1 MTIDKSWTQIRKR
14 SNSTVFWQ
22 GLQSFLQMD
31 KPHVND
37 RGFIRCPCNRC
48 INNAQH
54 QLEVL
59 ETHIHRFGF
68 MSDYNEWIYHGE
80 NVYAASSSN
89 VLHPNSGVH
98 DRDEMFE
105 VLEDIISNDA
115 EVDQLGSQSSNVQY
129 DDLFTAL
136 NSELYPGVSSFS
148 SLNFLVKLMHLKVM
162 NKWTNK
168 SFDELLKLLKLAFP
182 KMDLVESYYEAKK
195 LMTKMGLGYQSIH
208 VCKND
213 CALFWNENS
222 MSETCPVCFESR
234 WKMQAGR
241 RTGKNVPHKV
251 LRYFP
256 LAPRLKRLFATSK
269 TAKLMRW
276 HQAGKSTD
284 DNVMRHPVDGRAWKD
299 FDSKHTEFADDVRN
313 VRLGLAADGFNPFNN
328 MSISYSMWPVVLT
341 TYNLPPWLCMKP
353 EYLMLSL
360 LIPGPQSPGKDMD
373 VFLRPLIE
381 ELKELWENGIDTRN
395 AGNDRKVFK
404 MRAALLW
411 TVNDFPARSSL
422 SGWSGQGYKACP
434 TCNEN
439 TPSMRVIGKTA
450 YFGHRRFLPS
460 THRWRSNLD
469 FDGRTDRKRPPR
481 KFSSV
486 DIMDQLRR
494 VKTTIPGKHPNYRG
508 VKRKRGDDELN
519 WRKKS
524 IFYELPYWAEIEL
537 KHNLDVMHIEKNIC
551 DSLLGT
557 LMGDPH
563 KSKDTDNTRRDLQN
577 LGIRS
582 ELHLYEDGNKLMK
595 PAAEYTFSEANR
607 RKFCRFIRSV
617 KFPDG
622 FAANLWKNV
631 AQNDSRIVG
640 LKSHDCHVIM
650 QRLLPVG
657 CRSLVNKT
665 ISSTIIELCTF
676 FNQLCERTVNV
687 TDMVKAQDQLVII
700 LCKLERI
707 FPPTFF
713 DIMIHLVLHL
723 PEEAILGGPV
733 YMRWM
738 YPFERNAAK
747 PEGSISEGYVVDEAL
762 TFCSR
767 YFDDIE
773 TRFNRPDRNDDGIHR
788 TRRLFVFESQC
799 KPMGKQSQ
807 VYVEKNVRDRA
818 EFYILNNSPEIETYL
833 NQHKQELQLRGCL
846 NPDEAHRNEF
856 ADWFFE
862 KIYAMNRV
870 HAPEVTHEL
879 LSLASKSNIFVSS
892 YPACIVNGVRF
903 VTHAHDVRLKT
914 QNSGVSVPGTENE
927 IFYGQLQEILEFSYL
942 NDFSVVLFKCK
953 WFRCDSRRM
962 ITENNITSINITS
975 ESCKDDQ
982 FILASQAQQVFYVE
996 DPSREDGINDID
1008 LLQDNSSSNFT
1019 LFVDLGNLPQIN
1031 LQRNDGDV
1039 IPIVQ
1044 PFTAVSQHVNETVSF
1059 LNDDDEEDISE
1070 EDDETIEE
1078 SVDEETDEGN
1088 DAVDTEED
1096 DDDHSYHTSDS
1107 D

>member
-1 MTIDKSWTQIRKR
+1 MA
-14 SNSTVFWQ
+14 
-22 GLQSFLQMD
+22 

-68 MSDYNEWIYHGE
+68 MSDYNDWIYHGE

-182 KMDLVESYYEAKK
+182 KMDLVESHYEAKK

-208 VCKND
+208 
-213 CALFWNENS
+213 NS

-241 RTGKNVPHKV
+241 RKGKNVPHKV

-276 HQAGKSTD
+276 HQSGKSTD
-284 DNVMRHPVDGRAWKD
+284 DNVMRHPVDGRVWKD

-353 EYLMLSL
+353 KYLMLSL

-381 ELKELWENGIDTRN
+381 ELNELWENGIDTRD
-395 AGNDRKVFK
+395 AINDRKVFK

-481 KFSSV
+481 RFSSV

-494 VKTTIPGKHPNYRG
+494 VKTTIPGKHPNYGG
-508 VKRKRGDDELN
+508 VKRKRGEDELN

-563 KSKDTDNTRRDLQN
+563 KSKDTDNARRDLQN

-607 RKFCRFIRSV
+607 RKFCRFVRSV

-665 ISSTIIELCTF
+665 ISSTIIELS
-676 FNQLCERTVNV
+676 
-687 TDMVKAQDQLVII
+687 
-700 LCKLERI
+700 
-707 FPPTFF
+707 FF

-733 YMRWM
+733 FMRWM
-738 YPFERNAAK
+738 YPFERYLKRLKDYVRNAAK

-807 VYVEKNVRDRA
+807 VYVEKNMRDRA

-846 NPDEAHRNEF
+846 NPDKAHRNEF

-879 LSLASKSNIFVSS
+879 LSLASKSNVFVSS

-903 VTHAHDVRLKT
+903 VTHARDVRLKT

-927 IFYGQLQEILEFSYL
+927 MFYGQLQEILEFSYL

-962 ITENNITSINITS
+962 VTENNITSINITS
-975 ESCKDDQ
+975 ESYKDDQ

-996 DPSREDGINDID
+996 DPSRGPNWRVVQHVNHRSIWDITEDGMSDID

-1044 PFTAVSQHVNETVSF
+1044 PFTAVSQHVYETVSF
-1059 LNDDDEEDISE
+1059 LNDDDEEDVSE
-1070 EDDETIEE
+1070 EDDEIVEE
-1078 SVDEETDEGN
+1078 SADEETDEGN

>member
-1 MTIDKSWTQIRKR
+1 MA
-14 SNSTVFWQ
+14 
-22 GLQSFLQMD
+22 

-80 NVYAASSSN
+80 NVNAASSSN
-89 VLHPNSGVH
+89 VPQPNSGVH

-136 NSELYPGVSSFS
+136 NSELYPGV
-148 SLNFLVKLMHLKVM
+148 M

-182 KMDLVESYYEAKK
+182 KMDLVESHYEAKR

-222 MSETCPVCFESR
+222 MSETCPVCSESR
-234 WKMQAGR
+234 WKMQKGR
-241 RTGKNVPHKV
+241 RMGKNVPHKV

-276 HQAGKSTD
+276 HQAGKSTN

-299 FDSKHTEFADDVRN
+299 FDRKHPEFADDVRN

-381 ELKELWENGIDTRN
+381 ELKELWENGIDTRD

-434 TCNEN
+434 TCNED

-469 FDGRTDRKRPPR
+469 FDGRTERKRPPR
-481 KFSSV
+481 RFSSV

-494 VKTTIPGKHPNYRG
+494 VKTSIPGKHPNYGG

-524 IFYELPYWAEIEL
+524 IFYELPYWAKIEL
-537 KHNLDVMHIEKNIC
+537 KHNLDVMHIEKKIC

-563 KSKDTDNTRRDLQN
+563 KSKDTDNARRDLQH

-607 RKFCRFIRSV
+607 RKFCRFVRSV

-622 FAANLWKNV
+622 FAGKLSKNL
-631 AQNDSRIVG
+631 AHNDSRIVG

-676 FNQLCERTVNV
+676 FNQLCARTVNV

-707 FPPTFF
+707 FPPAFF

-738 YPFERNAAK
+738 YPFERYLKRLKDYVRNAAK

-788 TRRLFVFESQC
+788 TSRLF
-799 KPMGKQSQ
+799 
-807 VYVEKNVRDRA
+807 
-818 EFYILNNSPEIETYL
+818 
-833 NQHKQELQLRGCL
+833 
-846 NPDEAHRNEF
+846 
-856 ADWFFE
+856 
-862 KIYAMNRV
+862 IYAMNRV

-892 YPACIVNGVRF
+892 YPACIMNGVRF
-903 VTHAHDVRLKT
+903 VTHARDVRLKM

-927 IFYGQLQEILEFSYL
+927 IFYGQLQQILEFSYL
-942 NDFSVVLFKCK
+942 NDFSVVLF
-953 WFRCDSRRM
+953 
-962 ITENNITSINITS
+962 N
-975 ESCKDDQ
+975 ESYKDDQ

-996 DPSREDGINDID
+996 DPSRGPNWRVVQHVNHRSIWDITEDGMSDID

-1044 PFTAVSQHVNETVSF
+1044 PFTTVF
-1059 LNDDDEEDISE
+1059 
-1070 EDDETIEE
+1070 T
-1078 SVDEETDEGN
+1078 TCQ
-1088 DAVDTEED
+1088 
-1096 DDDHSYHTSDS
+1096 
-1107 D
+1107 

>member
-1 MTIDKSWTQIRKR
+1 MTIDKSWTQIRKH
-14 SNSTVFWQ
+14 SNSAVFWQ
-22 GLQSFLQMD
+22 GLQSFLQMA
-31 KPHVND
+31 KPYVND

-48 INNAQH
+48 INNVQH

-80 NVYAASSSN
+80 NVNAASSSN
-89 VLHPNSGVH
+89 VPQPNSGVH

-182 KMDLVESYYEAKK
+182 KMDLVESHYEAKK
-195 LMTKMGLGYQSIH
+195 LMTNMGLGYQSIH

-222 MSETCPVCFESR
+222 TSKTCSVCSESR
-234 WKMQAGR
+234 WKMQAGQQ
-241 RTGKNVPHKV
+241 TGKNVSHKV

-269 TAKLMRW
+269 TAKLMQW
-276 HQAGKSTD
+276 HRAGKSTD

-299 FDSKHTEFADDVRN
+299 FDRKHPVFADDVRN

-360 LIPGPQSPGKDMD
+360 LIPGPQSPGKVMD

-381 ELKELWENGIDTRN
+381 ELKELWENGIDTRD
-395 AGNDRKVFK
+395 AGNDIKVFK

-422 SGWSGQGYKACP
+422 SGWSRQGYKACP
-434 TCNEN
+434 TCNED

-450 YFGHRRFLPS
+450 YFGYRHFLPS
-460 THRWRSNLD
+460 TYRWRSNLD
-469 FDGRTDRKRPPR
+469 FDGHTERKRPPHR
-481 KFSSV
+481 FSSV

-494 VKTTIPGKHPNYRG
+494 VKTTIPGKHPNYGG

-563 KSKDTDNTRRDLQN
+563 KSKDTDNARRDLQN

-582 ELHLYEDGNKLMK
+582 ELHLYEDGNRLMK

-607 RKFCRFIRSV
+607 RKFCRFVRSV
-617 KFPDG
+617 KFSDG
-622 FAANLWKNV
+622 FAPNLSKNV
-631 AQNDSRIVG
+631 AQNDSHIVG

-676 FNQLCERTVNV
+676 FNQLCARTVNV

-707 FPPTFF
+707 FPPAFF

-723 PEEAILGGPV
+723 PEEAILSGPV

-738 YPFERNAAK
+738 YPFERYLKRLKDYVRNAAK

-833 NQHKQELQLRGCL
+833 K
-846 NPDEAHRNEF
+846 
-856 ADWFFE
+856 
-862 KIYAMNRV
+862 
-870 HAPEVTHEL
+870 
-879 LSLASKSNIFVSS
+879 
-892 YPACIVNGVRF
+892 
-903 VTHAHDVRLKT
+903 
-914 QNSGVSVPGTENE
+914 
-927 IFYGQLQEILEFSYL
+927 
-942 NDFSVVLFKCK
+942 
-953 WFRCDSRRM
+953 
-962 ITENNITSINITS
+962 
-975 ESCKDDQ
+975 
-982 FILASQAQQVFYVE
+982 
-996 DPSREDGINDID
+996 
-1008 LLQDNSSSNFT
+1008 
-1019 LFVDLGNLPQIN
+1019 
-1031 LQRNDGDV
+1031 
-1039 IPIVQ
+1039 
-1044 PFTAVSQHVNETVSF
+1044 
-1059 LNDDDEEDISE
+1059 
-1070 EDDETIEE
+1070 
-1078 SVDEETDEGN
+1078 
-1088 DAVDTEED
+1088 
-1096 DDDHSYHTSDS
+1096 
-1107 D
+1107 

>member
-1 MTIDKSWTQIRKR
+1 
-14 SNSTVFWQ
+14 
-22 GLQSFLQMD
+22 
-31 KPHVND
+31 
-37 RGFIRCPCNRC
+37 
-48 INNAQH
+48 
-54 QLEVL
+54 
-59 ETHIHRFGF
+59 
-68 MSDYNEWIYHGE
+68 
-80 NVYAASSSN
+80 
-89 VLHPNSGVH
+89 
-98 DRDEMFE
+98 
-105 VLEDIISNDA
+105 
-115 EVDQLGSQSSNVQY
+115 
-129 DDLFTAL
+129 
-136 NSELYPGVSSFS
+136 
-148 SLNFLVKLMHLKVM
+148 MHLKVM

-168 SFDELLKLLKLAFP
+168 SFDELLKLLKLAFS
-182 KMDLVESYYEAKK
+182 KIDLVDSHFEAKK
-195 LMTKMGLGYQSIH
+195 LMMKMGLGYQSIH

-213 CALFWNENS
+213 CALFWNENFT
-222 MSETCPVCFESR
+222 SETCLVCSESR
-234 WKMQAGR
+234 WKMQAGG
-241 RTGKNVPHKV
+241 RTDKNVPHKV

-256 LAPRLKRLFATSK
+256 LGPRLKRLFATSK

-276 HQAGKSTD
+276 HRAGKSTD
-284 DNVMRHPVDGRAWKD
+284 DNVMRHPVNGRAWKD
-299 FDSKHTEFADDVRN
+299 FDKKHLLFADDARN
-313 VRLGLAADGFNPFNN
+313 VRLGLVANGFNPFNN
-328 MSISYSMWPVVLT
+328 MSISYNMWPVVLT

-373 VFLRPLIE
+373 VFLRPLVE
-381 ELKELWENGIDTRN
+381 ELELWESGIDTRG
-395 AGNDRKVFK
+395 AANDRKVFK

-434 TCNEN
+434 TCNED
-439 TPSMRVIGKTA
+439 TPSMRVIRKTA
-450 YFGHRRFLPS
+450 YFGHCRFLPS

-469 FDGRTDRKRPPR
+469 FDGCTERKRPPR
-481 KFSSV
+481 RFSSV

-494 VKTTIPGKHPNYRG
+494 VKTTILGKHPNYGR

-537 KHNLDVMHIEKNIC
+537 KHNLDVMHIEKNVC

-563 KSKDTDNTRRDLQN
+563 KSKDIDDARRDLQN

-582 ELHLYEDGNKLMK
+582 ELHLYEDGNRLMT
-595 PAAEYTFSEANR
+595 PVVEYTFSEVNR
-607 RKFCRFIRSV
+607 RKFCRFVRSV
-617 KFPDG
+617 KFPDD
-622 FAANLWKNV
+622 FAFNLSKNV

-650 QRLLPVG
+650 QRLLPIW

-676 FNQLCERTVNV
+676 FNQLRMRTVNV

-700 LCKLERI
+700 MCKLERI
-707 FPPTFF
+707 FPPAFF

-738 YPFERNAAK
+738 YPFERYLKRLKDYVRNAAK

-788 TRRLFVFESQC
+788 TRKLSVFESQC
-799 KPMGKQSQ
+799 NPMGKHSQ
-807 VYVEKNVRDRA
+807 V
-818 EFYILNNSPEIETYL
+818 
-833 NQHKQELQLRGCL
+833 QHKQELQLRACL
-846 NPDEAHRNEF
+846 NPEEAHRNEF
-856 ADWFFE
+856 ANWFFE

-870 HAPEVTHEL
+870 HAPEVTLEL
-879 LSLASKSNIFVSS
+879 LSLASKSNIVVSS

-903 VTHAHDVRLKT
+903 VTHGRDVRLKM
-914 QNSGVSVPGTENE
+914 QNSGVSVPGTEHE
-927 IFYGQLQEILEFSYL
+927 MFYGQLQEILEFSYL
-942 NDFSVVLFKCK
+942 NDFSIGLFKCI
-953 WFRCDSRRM
+953 WFRCDSRCM
-962 ITENNITSINITS
+962 VTENNITSINITS
-975 ESCKDDQ
+975 ESYKDDQ

-996 DPSREDGINDID
+996 DPSRGPNWRVVQHVNHRSTWDITKDGMSDID
-1008 LLQDNSSSNFT
+1008 LLQDNSSSKFM
-1019 LFVDLGNLPQIN
+1019 LFVDLGNLLQIN

-1044 PFTAVSQHVNETVSF
+1044 PFTTVSQHVNETTSF
-1059 LNDDDEEDISE
+1059 LNNDDEEDVSE
-1070 EDDETIEE
+1070 EDDETVEE
-1078 SVDEETDEGN
+1078 YADEETDEGN
-1088 DAVDTEED
+1088 DVVDTEEN
-1096 DDDHSYHTSDS
+1096 DDDHSYRTSDS

>member
-1 MTIDKSWTQIRKR
+1 
-14 SNSTVFWQ
+14 
-22 GLQSFLQMD
+22 
-31 KPHVND
+31 
-37 RGFIRCPCNRC
+37 
-48 INNAQH
+48 
-54 QLEVL
+54 
-59 ETHIHRFGF
+59 
-68 MSDYNEWIYHGE
+68 
-80 NVYAASSSN
+80 
-89 VLHPNSGVH
+89 
-98 DRDEMFE
+98 
-105 VLEDIISNDA
+105 
-115 EVDQLGSQSSNVQY
+115 
-129 DDLFTAL
+129 
-136 NSELYPGVSSFS
+136 
-148 SLNFLVKLMHLKVM
+148 
-162 NKWTNK
+162 
-168 SFDELLKLLKLAFP
+168 
-182 KMDLVESYYEAKK
+182 
-195 LMTKMGLGYQSIH
+195 
-208 VCKND
+208 
-213 CALFWNENS
+213 
-222 MSETCPVCFESR
+222 
-234 WKMQAGR
+234 
-241 RTGKNVPHKV
+241 
-251 LRYFP
+251 
-256 LAPRLKRLFATSK
+256 
-269 TAKLMRW
+269 
-276 HQAGKSTD
+276 
-284 DNVMRHPVDGRAWKD
+284 
-299 FDSKHTEFADDVRN
+299 
-313 VRLGLAADGFNPFNN
+313 

-360 LIPGPQSPGKDMD
+360 LIPGPQSPGKDID

-381 ELKELWENGIDTRN
+381 ELKELWENGIDTRD

-434 TCNEN
+434 TCNED

-469 FDGRTDRKRPPR
+469 FDGRTERKRHPCR
-481 KFSSV
+481 FSSV
-486 DIMDQLRR
+486 DIMDQLQR
-494 VKTTIPGKHPNYRG
+494 VKTTIPGKHPNCGG
-508 VKRKRGDDELN
+508 VKRKQGNDELN

-524 IFYELPYWAEIEL
+524 IFYKLPYWAEIEL

-563 KSKDTDNTRRDLQN
+563 KSKDTDNARRDLQN

-607 RKFCRFIRSV
+607 RKFS
-617 KFPDG
+617 
-622 FAANLWKNV
+622 
-631 AQNDSRIVG
+631 
-640 LKSHDCHVIM
+640 
-650 QRLLPVG
+650 
-657 CRSLVNKT
+657 
-665 ISSTIIELCTF
+665 
-676 FNQLCERTVNV
+676 
-687 TDMVKAQDQLVII
+687 
-700 LCKLERI
+700 
-707 FPPTFF
+707 FF

-738 YPFERNAAK
+738 YPFERYLKRLKDYVRNAAK

-862 KIYAMNRV
+862 KVNYAMNRV

-879 LSLASKSNIFVSS
+879 LSLASKSNIVVSS
-892 YPACIVNGVRF
+892 YPACIVNGVRS
-903 VTHAHDVRLKT
+903 VTHARDVRLKT

-942 NDFSVVLFKCK
+942 NDFS
-953 WFRCDSRRM
+953 RM
-962 ITENNITSINITS
+962 
-975 ESCKDDQ
+975 
-982 FILASQAQQVFYVE
+982 
-996 DPSREDGINDID
+996 
-1008 LLQDNSSSNFT
+1008 
-1019 LFVDLGNLPQIN
+1019 
-1031 LQRNDGDV
+1031 
-1039 IPIVQ
+1039 
-1044 PFTAVSQHVNETVSF
+1044 F
-1059 LNDDDEEDISE
+1059 LRKMMRPLKSPRMKNR
-1070 EDDETIEE
+1070 
-1078 SVDEETDEGN
+1078 
-1088 DAVDTEED
+1088 
-1096 DDDHSYHTSDS
+1096 
-1107 D
+1107 

>member
-1 MTIDKSWTQIRKR
+1 
-14 SNSTVFWQ
+14 
-22 GLQSFLQMD
+22 
-31 KPHVND
+31 
-37 RGFIRCPCNRC
+37 
-48 INNAQH
+48 
-54 QLEVL
+54 
-59 ETHIHRFGF
+59 
-68 MSDYNEWIYHGE
+68 
-80 NVYAASSSN
+80 
-89 VLHPNSGVH
+89 
-98 DRDEMFE
+98 MFE

-136 NSELYPGVSSFS
+136 ISELYPGVSSFS

-162 NKWTNK
+162 NKWMNK

-182 KMDLVESYYEAKK
+182 KMDLVESHYEAKK

-222 MSETCPVCFESR
+222 MSETCPVCSESR

-284 DNVMRHPVDGRAWKD
+284 DSVMRHPVDGRAWKD
-299 FDSKHTEFADDVRN
+299 FDRKHPEFADDVRN

-328 MSISYSMWPVVLT
+328 MSISYNMWPVVLT

-373 VFLRPLIE
+373 IFLRPLIE
-381 ELKELWENGIDTRN
+381 ELKELWENGIDSRD

-434 TCNEN
+434 TCNED

-469 FDGRTDRKRPPR
+469 FDGRTERKRPPR
-481 KFSSV
+481 RFSSV

-494 VKTTIPGKHPNYRG
+494 VKTSIPGKHPNYGG

-519 WRKKS
+519 WRKK
-524 IFYELPYWAEIEL
+524 
-537 KHNLDVMHIEKNIC
+537 N
-551 DSLLGT
+551 
-557 LMGDPH
+557 
-563 KSKDTDNTRRDLQN
+563 
-577 LGIRS
+577 
-582 ELHLYEDGNKLMK
+582 
-595 PAAEYTFSEANR
+595 
-607 RKFCRFIRSV
+607 
-617 KFPDG
+617 G
-622 FAANLWKNV
+622 FAANLSKNV
-631 AQNDSRIVG
+631 AQNDNRIVG

-676 FNQLCERTVNV
+676 FNQLCARTVNV

-707 FPPTFF
+707 FPPAFF

-788 TRRLFVFESQC
+788 TSTLFVFESQC

-807 VYVEKNVRDRA
+807 VYVEKNVRDWA

-833 NQHKQELQLRGCL
+833 K
-846 NPDEAHRNEF
+846 
-856 ADWFFE
+856 
-862 KIYAMNRV
+862 
-870 HAPEVTHEL
+870 
-879 LSLASKSNIFVSS
+879 
-892 YPACIVNGVRF
+892 
-903 VTHAHDVRLKT
+903 
-914 QNSGVSVPGTENE
+914 
-927 IFYGQLQEILEFSYL
+927 
-942 NDFSVVLFKCK
+942 
-953 WFRCDSRRM
+953 
-962 ITENNITSINITS
+962 
-975 ESCKDDQ
+975 
-982 FILASQAQQVFYVE
+982 
-996 DPSREDGINDID
+996 
-1008 LLQDNSSSNFT
+1008 
-1019 LFVDLGNLPQIN
+1019 
-1031 LQRNDGDV
+1031 
-1039 IPIVQ
+1039 
-1044 PFTAVSQHVNETVSF
+1044 
-1059 LNDDDEEDISE
+1059 
-1070 EDDETIEE
+1070 
-1078 SVDEETDEGN
+1078 
-1088 DAVDTEED
+1088 
-1096 DDDHSYHTSDS
+1096 
-1107 D
+1107 

>member
-1 MTIDKSWTQIRKR
+1 MTIDKSWTHIRKR
-14 SNSTVFWQ
+14 SNSAVFWQ
-22 GLQSFLQMD
+22 GLQSFLQMV

-37 RGFIRCPCNRC
+37 RGFIRCPCDIC
-48 INNAQH
+48 INNVQH

-68 MSDYNEWIYHGE
+68 MSDYDEWIYHGE
-80 NVYAASSSN
+80 NVNAAGNSN
-89 VLHPNSGVH
+89 VPQPNSGVP

-105 VLEDIISNDA
+105 VLDDIISNDA
-115 EVDQLGSQSSNVQY
+115 EVDQLGAQSSNVQY

-136 NSELYPGVSSFS
+136 NLELYLGVSSFS

-182 KMDLVESYYEAKK
+182 KMDLVDSHYEAKK

-213 CALFWNENS
+213 CALFWNEKS
-222 MSETCPVCFESR
+222 TSETCPVCSESR
-234 WKMQAGR
+234 WKLQAGR
-241 RTGKNVPHKV
+241 RTGKTVPHKV

-256 LAPRLKRLFATSK
+256 LGPRLKRLFAMSK
-269 TAKLMRW
+269 TTKLMRW
-276 HQAGKSTD
+276 HRVGKSTNN
-284 DNVMRHPVDGRAWKD
+284 NVMRHPVNGRVWKD
-299 FDSKHTEFADDVRN
+299 FDKNLPLFADNVRN

-328 MSISYSMWPVVLT
+328 MSMWPVVLT

-360 LIPGPQSPGKDMD
+360 LIPDPQSPEKDMD
-373 VFLRPLIE
+373 VFLRLLVE
-381 ELKELWENGIDTRN
+381 ELKELWESGIDTRD
-395 AGNDRKVFK
+395 AANDRKVFK
-404 MRAALLW
+404 MWAALLW

-434 TCNEN
+434 TCNED
-439 TPSMRVIGKTA
+439 TPSMRIIGKIA

-460 THRWRSNLD
+460 THCWRSNLD
-469 FDGRTDRKRPPR
+469 FDGRTEKKRPPR
-481 KFSSV
+481 MFSSV

-494 VKTTIPGKHPNYRG
+494 VKTTIPGKHPNYGG
-508 VKRKRGDDELN
+508 VKRKRGDDKLN

-537 KHNLDVMHIEKNIC
+537 KHNLDVMHIEKNVC
-551 DSLLGT
+551 DSLLET

-563 KSKDTDNTRRDLQN
+563 KSKDTHNARCDLLN

-582 ELHLYEDGNKLMK
+582 ELHLYKDGNRLMK

-607 RKFCRFIRSV
+607 RKFCRFVRSV

-622 FAANLWKNV
+622 FASNLSKNV

-665 ISSTIIELCTF
+665 ISSTIIEMCTF
-676 FNQLCERTVNV
+676 FNQLCARTVNV
-687 TDMVKAQDQLVII
+687 TDMVKAQDQLII
-700 LCKLERI
+700 IMCKLERI
-707 FPPTFF
+707 FHPAFF

-723 PEEAILGGPV
+723 PEEAILGGLV
-733 YMRWM
+733 YMQWM
-738 YPFERNAAK
+738 YPFERYLKRLKDYVRNAAK

-762 TFCSR
+762 TFCLR

-788 TRRLFVFESQC
+788 TRKLSVFEFQC
-799 KPMGKQSQ
+799 KPLGKHLQ
-807 VYVEKNVRDRA
+807 VYIEKNVRDRA
-818 EFYILNNSPEIETYL
+818 EFYILNNSSEIETYL
-833 NQHKQELQLRGCL
+833 NQHKQELQLRACL
-846 NPDEAHRNEF
+846 NPEEAHRNEF

-862 KIYAMNRV
+862 NIYAMNRV
-870 HAPEVTHEL
+870 HAPEVTLEL
-879 LSLASKSNIFVSS
+879 LSLASKSNIVVSS

-903 VTHAHDVRLKT
+903 VTHGRDVRLKT
-914 QNSGVSVPGTENE
+914 QNSGVSVSGTEHE
-927 IFYGQLQEILEFSYL
+927 LFYGQLQEILEFSYL
-942 NDFSVVLFKCK
+942 NDFSVILFKCK
-953 WFRCDSRRM
+953 WFRCDSRHM
-962 ITENNITSINITS
+962 VTENNITSINIID
-975 ESCKDDQ
+975 ESYKDDH
-982 FILASQAQQVFYVE
+982 
-996 DPSREDGINDID
+996 DID
-1008 LLQDNSSSNFT
+1008 LLQDNTSSNFT
-1019 LFVDLGNLPQIN
+1019 LFVDLGKLPQIN
-1031 LQRNDGDV
+1031 LQRND
-1039 IPIVQ
+1039 
-1044 PFTAVSQHVNETVSF
+1044 EMSF
-1059 LNDDDEEDISE
+1059 R
-1070 EDDETIEE
+1070 
-1078 SVDEETDEGN
+1078 
-1088 DAVDTEED
+1088 
-1096 DDDHSYHTSDS
+1096 
-1107 D
+1107 

>member
-1 MTIDKSWTQIRKR
+1 
-14 SNSTVFWQ
+14 
-22 GLQSFLQMD
+22 
-31 KPHVND
+31 
-37 RGFIRCPCNRC
+37 
-48 INNAQH
+48 
-54 QLEVL
+54 
-59 ETHIHRFGF
+59 
-68 MSDYNEWIYHGE
+68 
-80 NVYAASSSN
+80 
-89 VLHPNSGVH
+89 
-98 DRDEMFE
+98 
-105 VLEDIISNDA
+105 
-115 EVDQLGSQSSNVQY
+115 
-129 DDLFTAL
+129 
-136 NSELYPGVSSFS
+136 
-148 SLNFLVKLMHLKVM
+148 
-162 NKWTNK
+162 
-168 SFDELLKLLKLAFP
+168 
-182 KMDLVESYYEAKK
+182 
-195 LMTKMGLGYQSIH
+195 
-208 VCKND
+208 
-213 CALFWNENS
+213 
-222 MSETCPVCFESR
+222 
-234 WKMQAGR
+234 
-241 RTGKNVPHKV
+241 
-251 LRYFP
+251 
-256 LAPRLKRLFATSK
+256 
-269 TAKLMRW
+269 
-276 HQAGKSTD
+276 
-284 DNVMRHPVDGRAWKD
+284 
-299 FDSKHTEFADDVRN
+299 
-313 VRLGLAADGFNPFNN
+313 
-328 MSISYSMWPVVLT
+328 
-341 TYNLPPWLCMKP
+341 
-353 EYLMLSL
+353 
-360 LIPGPQSPGKDMD
+360 MD

-381 ELKELWENGIDTRN
+381 ELKELWENGIDTRD

-404 MRAALLW
+404 MQAALLW

-450 YFGHRRFLPS
+450 YFGHRRFFPS

-481 KFSSV
+481 RFSSV

-494 VKTTIPGKHPNYRG
+494 VKTTIPGKHPNYGG

-551 DSLLGT
+551 DSLLRT

-563 KSKDTDNTRRDLQN
+563 KSKDTDNARRDLQN

-607 RKFCRFIRSV
+607 RKFCRFVRSV

-631 AQNDSRIVG
+631 AQNDSRIVR

-665 ISSTIIELCTF
+665 ISSTIIELS
-676 FNQLCERTVNV
+676 
-687 TDMVKAQDQLVII
+687 
-700 LCKLERI
+700 
-707 FPPTFF
+707 FF

-738 YPFERNAAK
+738 YPFE
-747 PEGSISEGYVVDEAL
+747 
-762 TFCSR
+762 
-767 YFDDIE
+767 
-773 TRFNRPDRNDDGIHR
+773 RFNRPDRNDDGIHR

-807 VYVEKNVRDRA
+807 VYVEKHVRDRA

-846 NPDEAHRNEF
+846 NPDKAHTNEF

-892 YPACIVNGVRF
+892 YPACIVNEVRF
-903 VTHAHDVRLKT
+903 VTHARDVRLKT
-914 QNSGVSVPGTENE
+914 QNNGVSVPGTENE

-942 NDFSVVLFKCK
+942 NDLSVVLFKCK

-962 ITENNITSINITS
+962 VTENNITGINI
-975 ESCKDDQ
+975 
-982 FILASQAQQVFYVE
+982 L
-996 DPSREDGINDID
+996 
-1008 LLQDNSSSNFT
+1008 
-1019 LFVDLGNLPQIN
+1019 
-1031 LQRNDGDV
+1031 
-1039 IPIVQ
+1039 
-1044 PFTAVSQHVNETVSF
+1044 
-1059 LNDDDEEDISE
+1059 
-1070 EDDETIEE
+1070 
-1078 SVDEETDEGN
+1078 
-1088 DAVDTEED
+1088 
-1096 DDDHSYHTSDS
+1096 
-1107 D
+1107 

>member
-1 MTIDKSWTQIRKR
+1 
-14 SNSTVFWQ
+14 
-22 GLQSFLQMD
+22 
-31 KPHVND
+31 
-37 RGFIRCPCNRC
+37 
-48 INNAQH
+48 
-54 QLEVL
+54 
-59 ETHIHRFGF
+59 
-68 MSDYNEWIYHGE
+68 
-80 NVYAASSSN
+80 
-89 VLHPNSGVH
+89 
-98 DRDEMFE
+98 MFE

-136 NSELYPGVSSFS
+136 NSELYPGS
-148 SLNFLVKLMHLKVM
+148 H
-162 NKWTNK
+162 
-168 SFDELLKLLKLAFP
+168 
-182 KMDLVESYYEAKK
+182 YEAKK

-222 MSETCPVCFESR
+222 MSETCP
-234 WKMQAGR
+234 
-241 RTGKNVPHKV
+241 
-251 LRYFP
+251 
-256 LAPRLKRLFATSK
+256 RLFATSK

-276 HQAGKSTD
+276 HQSGKSTD

-373 VFLRPLIE
+373 VF
-381 ELKELWENGIDTRN
+381 
-395 AGNDRKVFK
+395 K

-411 TVNDFPARSSL
+411 TVNNFPARSSL
-422 SGWSGQGYKACP
+422 SGWSGQGYKVCP

-481 KFSSV
+481 RFSSV
-486 DIMDQLRR
+486 DIMDQLRH
-494 VKTTIPGKHPNYRG
+494 VKTTIPGKHPNYGG

-563 KSKDTDNTRRDLQN
+563 KSKDTDNARRDLQN

-607 RKFCRFIRSV
+607 RKFS
-617 KFPDG
+617 
-622 FAANLWKNV
+622 
-631 AQNDSRIVG
+631 
-640 LKSHDCHVIM
+640 
-650 QRLLPVG
+650 
-657 CRSLVNKT
+657 
-665 ISSTIIELCTF
+665 
-676 FNQLCERTVNV
+676 
-687 TDMVKAQDQLVII
+687 
-700 LCKLERI
+700 
-707 FPPTFF
+707 FF

-723 PEEAILGGPV
+723 PEEATLGGPV
-733 YMRWM
+733 FMRWM
-738 YPFERNAAK
+738 YPFERYLKRLKDYVRNAAK

-807 VYVEKNVRDRA
+807 VYVEKNMRDRA

-833 NQHKQELQLRGCL
+833 K
-846 NPDEAHRNEF
+846 
-856 ADWFFE
+856 
-862 KIYAMNRV
+862 
-870 HAPEVTHEL
+870 
-879 LSLASKSNIFVSS
+879 
-892 YPACIVNGVRF
+892 
-903 VTHAHDVRLKT
+903 
-914 QNSGVSVPGTENE
+914 
-927 IFYGQLQEILEFSYL
+927 
-942 NDFSVVLFKCK
+942 
-953 WFRCDSRRM
+953 
-962 ITENNITSINITS
+962 
-975 ESCKDDQ
+975 
-982 FILASQAQQVFYVE
+982 
-996 DPSREDGINDID
+996 
-1008 LLQDNSSSNFT
+1008 
-1019 LFVDLGNLPQIN
+1019 
-1031 LQRNDGDV
+1031 
-1039 IPIVQ
+1039 
-1044 PFTAVSQHVNETVSF
+1044 
-1059 LNDDDEEDISE
+1059 
-1070 EDDETIEE
+1070 
-1078 SVDEETDEGN
+1078 
-1088 DAVDTEED
+1088 
-1096 DDDHSYHTSDS
+1096 
-1107 D
+1107 

>member
-14 SNSTVFWQ
+14 SNSVVFWQ
-22 GLQSFLQMD
+22 GLQSFLQMA

-80 NVYAASSSN
+80 NVNAASSSN
-89 VLHPNSGVH
+89 VPQPNSGVH

-115 EVDQLGSQSSNVQY
+115 E
-129 DDLFTAL
+129 
-136 NSELYPGVSSFS
+136 
-148 SLNFLVKLMHLKVM
+148 
-162 NKWTNK
+162 

-182 KMDLVESYYEAKK
+182 KIDLVESHYEAKR

-222 MSETCPVCFESR
+222 MSETCPVCSESR
-234 WKMQAGR
+234 WKMQEGR

-299 FDSKHTEFADDVRN
+299 FDRKHPEFADDVRN
-313 VRLGLAADGFNPFNN
+313 VRLGLVADGFNPFNN

-381 ELKELWENGIDTRN
+381 ELKELWENGIDTRDV
-395 AGNDRKVFK
+395 GNDRKVFK

-434 TCNEN
+434 TCNED

-460 THRWRSNLD
+460 THCWRSNLD
-469 FDGRTDRKRPPR
+469 FDGRTERKRPPR
-481 KFSSV
+481 RFSSV

-494 VKTTIPGKHPNYRG
+494 VKTSIPGKHPNYGG

-537 KHNLDVMHIEKNIC
+537 KHNLDVMHIEKNIY

-563 KSKDTDNTRRDLQN
+563 KSKDTDNARRDLQH

-607 RKFCRFIRSV
+607 RKFCRFVRSV

-622 FAANLWKNV
+622 FAGNLSKNV
-631 AQNDSRIVG
+631 AHNDSRIVG

-676 FNQLCERTVNV
+676 FNQLCARTVNV

-707 FPPTFF
+707 FPPAFF

-733 YMRWM
+733 YMRLKD
-738 YPFERNAAK
+738 YVRNAAK

-788 TRRLFVFESQC
+788 TSRLFVFESQC

-807 VYVEKNVRDRA
+807 VYVEKNV
-818 EFYILNNSPEIETYL
+818 
-833 NQHKQELQLRGCL
+833 QHKQELQLRGCL

-870 HAPEVTHEL
+870 HTPEVTHEL

-903 VTHAHDVRLKT
+903 VTHARDVTLKT
-914 QNSGVSVPGTENE
+914 QNSATTLCRPYRTKNNAMFLATTSCRPYRS
-927 IFYGQLQEILEFSYL
+927 IFS
-942 NDFSVVLFKCK
+942 
-953 WFRCDSRRM
+953 
-962 ITENNITSINITS
+962 
-975 ESCKDDQ
+975 DDM
-982 FILASQAQQVFYVE
+982 
-996 DPSREDGINDID
+996 
-1008 LLQDNSSSNFT
+1008 SS
-1019 LFVDLGNLPQIN
+1019 L
-1031 LQRNDGDV
+1031 
-1039 IPIVQ
+1039 
-1044 PFTAVSQHVNETVSF
+1044 
-1059 LNDDDEEDISE
+1059 
-1070 EDDETIEE
+1070 
-1078 SVDEETDEGN
+1078 
-1088 DAVDTEED
+1088 
-1096 DDDHSYHTSDS
+1096 
-1107 D
+1107 

>member
-1 MTIDKSWTQIRKR
+1 MA
-14 SNSTVFWQ
+14 
-22 GLQSFLQMD
+22 

-80 NVYAASSSN
+80 NVNAASSSN
-89 VLHPNSGVH
+89 VPQPNSGVH

-115 EVDQLGSQSSNVQY
+115 EVNQLGSQSSNVQY

-148 SLNFLVKLMHLKVM
+148 SLNLLVKLMHLKVM

-182 KMDLVESYYEAKK
+182 KMDLVESHYEAKK

-222 MSETCPVCFESR
+222 MSETCPVCSESR
-234 WKMQAGR
+234 WKMQEGR

-299 FDSKHTEFADDVRN
+299 FDRKHPEFADDVRN
-313 VRLGLAADGFNPFNN
+313 VRLGLATDGFNPFNN

-341 TYNLPPWLCMKP
+341 MYNFPPWLCMKP

-360 LIPGPQSPGKDMD
+360 LIPGPQSPEKDMD

-381 ELKELWENGIDTRN
+381 ELKELWENGIDTRD
-395 AGNDRKVFK
+395 AGNDKKVFK

-434 TCNEN
+434 TCNED

-469 FDGRTDRKRPPR
+469 FDGRIERKRPPR

-494 VKTTIPGKHPNYRG
+494 VKTSIPGKHPNYEG

-519 WRKKS
+519 WRKK
-524 IFYELPYWAEIEL
+524 
-537 KHNLDVMHIEKNIC
+537 N
-551 DSLLGT
+551 
-557 LMGDPH
+557 
-563 KSKDTDNTRRDLQN
+563 
-577 LGIRS
+577 
-582 ELHLYEDGNKLMK
+582 
-595 PAAEYTFSEANR
+595 
-607 RKFCRFIRSV
+607 
-617 KFPDG
+617 G
-622 FAANLWKNV
+622 FAGNLSKNV

-676 FNQLCERTVNV
+676 FNQLCARTVNV

-707 FPPTFF
+707 FPPAFF
-713 DIMIHLVLHL
+713 NIMIHLVLHL

-738 YPFERNAAK
+738 YPFERYLKRLKDYVRNTAK

-773 TRFNRPDRNDDGIHR
+773 TRFNWPDRNDDGIHR
-788 TRRLFVFESQC
+788 TSRLFVFESQC

-807 VYVEKNVRDRA
+807 VYVEKNVWDRA

-833 NQHKQELQLRGCL
+833 K
-846 NPDEAHRNEF
+846 
-856 ADWFFE
+856 
-862 KIYAMNRV
+862 
-870 HAPEVTHEL
+870 
-879 LSLASKSNIFVSS
+879 
-892 YPACIVNGVRF
+892 
-903 VTHAHDVRLKT
+903 
-914 QNSGVSVPGTENE
+914 
-927 IFYGQLQEILEFSYL
+927 
-942 NDFSVVLFKCK
+942 
-953 WFRCDSRRM
+953 
-962 ITENNITSINITS
+962 
-975 ESCKDDQ
+975 
-982 FILASQAQQVFYVE
+982 
-996 DPSREDGINDID
+996 
-1008 LLQDNSSSNFT
+1008 
-1019 LFVDLGNLPQIN
+1019 
-1031 LQRNDGDV
+1031 
-1039 IPIVQ
+1039 
-1044 PFTAVSQHVNETVSF
+1044 
-1059 LNDDDEEDISE
+1059 
-1070 EDDETIEE
+1070 
-1078 SVDEETDEGN
+1078 
-1088 DAVDTEED
+1088 
-1096 DDDHSYHTSDS
+1096 
-1107 D
+1107 

>member
-1 MTIDKSWTQIRKR
+1 
-14 SNSTVFWQ
+14 
-22 GLQSFLQMD
+22 
-31 KPHVND
+31 
-37 RGFIRCPCNRC
+37 
-48 INNAQH
+48 
-54 QLEVL
+54 
-59 ETHIHRFGF
+59 
-68 MSDYNEWIYHGE
+68 
-80 NVYAASSSN
+80 
-89 VLHPNSGVH
+89 
-98 DRDEMFE
+98 MFE

-115 EVDQLGSQSSNVQY
+115 EVDQLGSQSFNVQY

-182 KMDLVESYYEAKK
+182 KIDLVESHYEAKR

-222 MSETCPVCFESR
+222 MSETCPVCSESR
-234 WKMQAGR
+234 WKMQEGR
-241 RTGKNVPHKV
+241 RTGKNVPYKV

-299 FDSKHTEFADDVRN
+299 FDKKHPEFADDVRN

-381 ELKELWENGIDTRN
+381 ELKELWENGIDTRD

-434 TCNEN
+434 TCNED

-469 FDGRTDRKRPPR
+469 FDGRTERKRPPR
-481 KFSSV
+481 RFSSV

-494 VKTTIPGKHPNYRG
+494 VKTSIPGKHPNYGG

-519 WRKKS
+519 WRKK
-524 IFYELPYWAEIEL
+524 
-537 KHNLDVMHIEKNIC
+537 N
-551 DSLLGT
+551 
-557 LMGDPH
+557 
-563 KSKDTDNTRRDLQN
+563 
-577 LGIRS
+577 
-582 ELHLYEDGNKLMK
+582 
-595 PAAEYTFSEANR
+595 
-607 RKFCRFIRSV
+607 
-617 KFPDG
+617 G
-622 FAANLWKNV
+622 FAGNLSKNV
-631 AQNDSRIVG
+631 AHNDSRIVG

-676 FNQLCERTVNV
+676 FNQLCARTVNV

-707 FPPTFF
+707 FPPAFF

-723 PEEAILGGPV
+723 PEEAILGGPI

-788 TRRLFVFESQC
+788 TSRLFVFESQC

-833 NQHKQELQLRGCL
+833 
-846 NPDEAHRNEF
+846 
-856 ADWFFE
+856 
-862 KIYAMNRV
+862 M
-870 HAPEVTHEL
+870 
-879 LSLASKSNIFVSS
+879 
-892 YPACIVNGVRF
+892 
-903 VTHAHDVRLKT
+903 
-914 QNSGVSVPGTENE
+914 
-927 IFYGQLQEILEFSYL
+927 
-942 NDFSVVLFKCK
+942 
-953 WFRCDSRRM
+953 
-962 ITENNITSINITS
+962 
-975 ESCKDDQ
+975 
-982 FILASQAQQVFYVE
+982 
-996 DPSREDGINDID
+996 
-1008 LLQDNSSSNFT
+1008 
-1019 LFVDLGNLPQIN
+1019 
-1031 LQRNDGDV
+1031 
-1039 IPIVQ
+1039 
-1044 PFTAVSQHVNETVSF
+1044 
-1059 LNDDDEEDISE
+1059 
-1070 EDDETIEE
+1070 
-1078 SVDEETDEGN
+1078 
-1088 DAVDTEED
+1088 
-1096 DDDHSYHTSDS
+1096 
-1107 D
+1107 

>member
-1 MTIDKSWTQIRKR
+1 MA
-14 SNSTVFWQ
+14 
-22 GLQSFLQMD
+22 

-89 VLHPNSGVH
+89 VPHPNSGVH

-182 KMDLVESYYEAKK
+182 KMDLVEWHYEAKK

-234 WKMQAGR
+234 WKM
-241 RTGKNVPHKV
+241 
-251 LRYFP
+251 
-256 LAPRLKRLFATSK
+256 
-269 TAKLMRW
+269 
-276 HQAGKSTD
+276 QAGKSTD

-381 ELKELWENGIDTRN
+381 ELKELWENGIDTRD

-411 TVNDFPARSSL
+411 MVNDFPARSSL

-481 KFSSV
+481 RFSSV

-494 VKTTIPGKHPNYRG
+494 VKTTIPGKHPNYGG
-508 VKRKRGDDELN
+508 VKRKRDDDELN

-537 KHNLDVMHIEKNIC
+537 KHNLDVTHIEKNIC
-551 DSLLGT
+551 DSLLRT

-563 KSKDTDNTRRDLQN
+563 KSKDTDNASCDLQN

-582 ELHLYEDGNKLMK
+582 ELHLYKDGNKLMK

-607 RKFCRFIRSV
+607 RKFCRFVRSF

-631 AQNDSRIVG
+631 AQNDSCIVG

-665 ISSTIIELCTF
+665 ISSTIIELY
-676 FNQLCERTVNV
+676 LKRLKDYV
-687 TDMVKAQDQLVII
+687 
-700 LCKLERI
+700 
-707 FPPTFF
+707 
-713 DIMIHLVLHL
+713 
-723 PEEAILGGPV
+723 
-733 YMRWM
+733 
-738 YPFERNAAK
+738 RNAAK

-807 VYVEKNVRDRA
+807 
-818 EFYILNNSPEIETYL
+818 
-833 NQHKQELQLRGCL
+833 
-846 NPDEAHRNEF
+846 
-856 ADWFFE
+856 
-862 KIYAMNRV
+862 
-870 HAPEVTHEL
+870 
-879 LSLASKSNIFVSS
+879 SNIFVSS

-903 VTHAHDVRLKT
+903 VTHARDVRLKT
-914 QNSGVSVPGTENE
+914 QNSGVSVAGTENE
-927 IFYGQLQEILEFSYL
+927 IFYGQLQQILEFSYL

-962 ITENNITSINITS
+962 VTENNITSINITS
-975 ESCKDDQ
+975 ESYKDDQ

-996 DPSREDGINDID
+996 DPSRGPNWRVVQHVNHRSIWDITEDGMSDID

-1031 LQRNDGDV
+1031 LQRNDRDV

-1044 PFTAVSQHVNETVSF
+1044 PFTTVSQHVNETASF
-1059 LNDDDEEDISE
+1059 LNDDEEEDVSE
-1070 EDDETIEE
+1070 EDDETVEE
-1078 SVDEETDEGN
+1078 SADEETNEGN

-1096 DDDHSYHTSDS
+1096 DDDHSYHISDS